1 MATAV
6 SARPSQSLH
15 KVKRPPPP
23 SLQTSINAVNSSNS
37 SPSPSLPKKT
47 PSGLK
52 HPPNSGVSNS
62 ITVNSGGTRAS
73 GRQRKEVQR
82 PGEVYGRQ
90 YKGSVS
96 GRGGSVDGIDLDR
109 RKYLKKLPP
118 QPYGK
123 HIPASCILWFLMLTA
138 R

>member
-6 SARPSQSLH
+6 SARPSQPLH

-23 SLQTSINAVNSSNS
+23 SLQTSINAMNSSNS

-52 HPPNSGVSNS
+52 HPPNSATGNT
-62 ITVNSGGTRAS
+62 ITVNGGVTRAS
-73 GRQRKEVQR
+73 GRQRREVQR

-90 YKGSVS
+90 YKGGVS

-118 QPYGK
+118 QPYG
-123 HIPASCILWFLMLTA
+123 IYIT
-138 R
+138 